1 MTRMGLLGPLRV
13 AVFLLALIWPMT
25 QAEMERA
32 LSIGR
37 AFDPERARFHQPYV
51 IATTDPTVEQ
61 IEVVSEFR
69 RVVMFAEEQIR
80 HGDHMFGLRQAEP
93 ALRPWHGKVTIV
105 ARLRFHPLNVFLASP
120 PYVIVIGDPLVAA
133 LDTRRTSL
141 YALANSQK
149 PAAPTPVTGAVV
161 ETDFDAQAVGQGAR
175 TIRVVL
181 EGKEV
186 TRTVVD
192 FAQLQ

>member
-80 HGDHMFGLRQAEP
+80 HGDHMFGLRQTEA
-93 ALRPWHGKVTIV
+93 AMRSWHGKLTIV
-105 ARLRFHPLNVFLASP
+105 ARLRFHPLNTFLASP
-120 PYVIVIGDPLVAA
+120 PYDIVVGEPPIPQ
-133 LDTRRTSL
+133 LDHRRTSL
-141 YALANSQK
+141 YALATNQK
-149 PAAPTPVTGAVV
+149 PPAPVPLTGALV
-161 ETDFDAQAVGQGAR
+161 EVDFDAQAVGQAQR
-175 TIRVVL
+175 PVRVVL

-186 TRTVVD
+186 ARTVVD
-192 FAQLQ
+192 FARLQ